1 MPPES
6 KLIESTDN
14 LESTVSS
21 LTQKLDEFESLL
33 RWALEKDESKLVQE
47 LHNLRRSI
55 DNMS

>member
-6 KLIESTDN
+6 KLIESIDN

-33 RWALEKDESKLVQE
+33 RWALEKEESKLVQE

>member
-21 LTQKLDEFESLL
+21 LTQKLDELNPCSDGLS
-33 RWALEKDESKLVQE
+33 RKMSPNWYK
-47 LHNLRRSI
+47 NSI
-55 DNMS
+55 T